1 MPKTLMKKTLM
12 NLREVYRAFD
22 EDSEAGA
29 LARLL
34 LDQQHWYAST
44 AEFDPKTGDALPLS
58 FDTVLRRHADTVETT
73 NIRDRLWRI
82 VDHSRASIER
92 IFGSLSENPRR
103 EQAIL
108 PIRDVRELNA
118 TSFIALSRRPGR
130 NVREKLAGKPYM
142 QAVRR
147 YQSVDLPQNRLVK
160 EFVTQL
166 ADLLE
171 LRKKHLGHEDEL
183 LGTIYRWLRTDEA
196 QAISRWDNLPP
207 NNTLLSHRDYRRV
220 WDAWRWLQELDDA
233 FDGDF
238 QQLEA
243 RAATVEKWNGYGQA
257 YSEGKTLFGD
267 MPVSFDY
274 DKFTITPW
282 LEPILKPTPSVDRTA
297 RGQAAVITPACVD
310 LTYPRPRYAAH
321 GSPERASL
329 PEAFLWQRWTNDH
342 EDGRESVDLEL
353 FDADCVWLHPDSTSV
368 FSADLFFATDADESL
383 LDRAAHAF
391 VRKLGKTFSNSV
403 LIWLVPDFLN
413 DFQLQVARRNIN
425 TRFPEAE
432 PLPRSVAAV
441 FEQIDYSTIRNAG
454 LQVLVVDAAGGTTYA
469 TKLIAR
475 HDPDLEERMPET
487 RGFYWERSPHVT
499 IEHNEAAC
507 SPLTEIPYIDSD
519 GRWNDAAPVRKSQPA
534 DQQALRTHP
543 QIGGFDLCI
552 TLSESPVSG
561 GIRLHDLQR
570 RAGDIPL
577 WRDHIPELSIKVIKD
592 GRYQPFYLV
601 DRGTTIRPLRG
612 VPVPIPVS
620 DRFILSAGR
629 DFYQFPLF
637 QGQDPDDLGYVARL
651 ESPSFPLPADVTC
664 RLVMTYTYG
673 ADDPYRLLFEPL
685 DNSFKPVQAKWRP
698 KTEEV
703 VTDAPA
709 PEYPRPATWGELQEH
724 WNADR
729 GEITNFPEWAT
740 EKTEELVGKL
750 HALGEIFY
758 GTIKTGWKINPNE
771 QHFVFAERGSEKD
784 VYIHESALAGGASYG
799 TISKGD
805 GVYFIVEERNG
816 RSSAK
821 YVAKSTAV
829 LSAAASKDV
838 REFIRRALYVPYI
851 RTWSDG
857 RSLEDPE
864 CPEWFRR
871 RMAELL
877 PRLSKALQSANTPQ
891 AVQNEL
897 RSLLSCIHKDMPE
910 SVRTQLA
917 ADVRSGSKDERSL
930 GFALGDLSQPWQQDI
945 LRRLL
950 SRIDRRTLGVF
961 ARAIWRDERFVRA
974 FGVADLDQVTRRT
987 LGAIKDANGKRSPSN
1002 HDVASFT
1009 RYCELLLGLL
1019 RSRDSEDPEVRMLLQ
1034 PHQAITR
1041 ELAEQVERA
1050 ISFFAQASVR
1060 LESRVQVA
1068 NLPAKPEGE
1077 DTPDL
1082 LYALR
1087 LYLTGDVGADA
1098 IRVTG
1103 VNDGE

>member
-1 MPKTLMKKTLM
+1 M
-12 NLREVYRAFD
+12 NLREVYRAFG
-22 EDSEAGA
+22 EESEARA
-29 LARLL
+29 LARQL
-34 LDQQHWYAST
+34 LDQRHWYASI

-58 FDTVLRRHADTVETT
+58 FDTVLHRQTNRVETT

-183 LGTIYRWLRTDEA
+183 LGTIYHWLRTDEA

-220 WDAWRWLQELDDA
+220 WDAWRWLQVLDDA
-233 FDGDF
+233 IDSDF

-243 RAATVEKWNGYGQA
+243 RVATVEKWNGYGKA
-257 YSEGKTLFGD
+257 YSYGKTLFGD
-267 MPVSFDY
+267 MPVLFDY
-274 DKFTITPW
+274 DKFIITPW
-282 LEPILKPTPSVDRTA
+282 LEPILKPAPSVDRTVRSKA
-297 RGQAAVITPACVD
+297 DVITPACVD
-310 LTYPRPRYAAH
+310 LTYLRPRYAAH
-321 GSPERASL
+321 GSPERAL
-329 PEAFLWQRWTNDH
+329 PEAFLWQRWKNHH
-342 EDGRESVDLEL
+342 EDGREYVDLEL
-353 FDADCVWLHPDSTSV
+353 FDADFALLHPDSTSV
-368 FSADLFFATDADESL
+368 SSADLFFARDADEPV
-383 LDRAAHAF
+383 LDWAAHAF
-391 VRKLGKTFSNSV
+391 VRKLSKTFTNPV
-403 LIWLVPDFLN
+403 LVWLVPDFLN

-441 FEQIDYSTIRNAG
+441 FEQIDYSKIRNAG
-454 LQVLVVDAAGGTTYA
+454 FQVLIVDAAGGTTYA

-475 HDPDLEERMPET
+475 HDPDLQERVPET

-499 IEHNEAAC
+499 IEHNEAAHN
-507 SPLTEIPYIDSD
+507 PLTEIPYIDSD
-519 GRWNDAAPVRKSQPA
+519 GRWNDAAPVQKLQPI
-534 DQQALRTHP
+534 DQRALRNHP
-543 QIGGFDLCI
+543 QIGEFHLCI
-552 TLSESPVSG
+552 TLSETPVSG
-561 GIRLHDLQR
+561 GIRLHDLQQ

-577 WRDHIPELSIKVIKD
+577 WRDHVPELSIKVIKN

-620 DRFILSAGR
+620 DRFTLPAGKA
-629 DFYQFPLF
+629 FYQFPLF

-651 ESPSFPLPADVTC
+651 ESPSFPLSADATC

-685 DNSFKPVQAKWRP
+685 DNSFKPVQAKWQP

-709 PEYPRPATWGELQEH
+709 PEYPRPATWRELQQH
-724 WNADR
+724 WNAEKGKTD
-729 GEITNFPEWAT
+729 NFPEWAT
-740 EKTEELVGKL
+740 TKTEELLDKL
-750 HALGEIFY
+750 EIFH
-758 GTIKTGWKINPNE
+758 GTINTDWRKDKNGG
-771 QHFVFAERGSEKD
+771 HYVFAERDHEKD
-784 VYIHESALAGGASYG
+784 IFIHESALAGGASYG
-799 TISKGD
+799 TFSKGD
-805 GVYFIVEERNG
+805 VVYFVVEER
-816 RSSAK
+816 RSTAAK
-821 YVAKSTAV
+821 CVAKSATA
-829 LSAAASKDV
+829 LNAAVSKDV
-838 REFIRRALYVPYI
+838 SISKFIRKALYVPYI

-871 RMAELL
+871 RMNKLL
-877 PRLSKALQSANTPQ
+877 PKLSKALQSANTPR
-891 AVQNEL
+891 AVQYEL
-897 RSLLSCIHKDMPE
+897 RFLFSCIHKDMPE
-910 SVRTQLA
+910 SISTQLV
-917 ADVRSGSKDERSL
+917 ADVESGSKDERSL

-950 SRIDRRTLGVF
+950 SRIDRRTLRVF
-961 ARAIWRDERFVRA
+961 ALAIWRNEGFVRA
-974 FGVADLDQVTRRT
+974 FGAADLAKVTRLT
-987 LGAIKDANGKRSPSN
+987 LAAIKDADGKRSPN
-1002 HDVASFT
+1002 KREVGFFT

-1019 RSRDSEDPEVRMLLQ
+1019 RSRDSEEPEVRMLLQ
-1034 PHQAITR
+1034 PHQAITK

-1050 ISFFAQASVR
+1050 TAFIAQESVR
-1060 LESRVQVA
+1060 LKSRVQVA
-1068 NLPAKPEGE
+1068 NLPEKPESE

-1087 LYLTGDVGADA
+1087 LYLTGDVGANA

-1103 VNDGE
+1103 VNDGGDD